1 MNKTT
6 ININIYNKRLYFIVY
21 KIKGKISKKNYKKLV
36 SSCPTLNIIKKE
48 KVKRIYKKFS
58 FKD

>member
-21 KIKGKISKKNYKKLV
+21 KFKEKISK
-36 SSCPTLNIIKKE
+36 IK
-48 KVKRIYKKFS
+48 
-58 FKD
+58 

>member
-21 KIKGKISKKNYKKLV
+21 KIK
-36 SSCPTLNIIKKE
+36 E
-48 KVKRIYKKFS
+48 K
-58 FKD
+58 

>member
-21 KIKGKISKKNYKKLV
+21 KIKEKISKIKLKNSDFV
-36 SSCPTLNIIKKE
+36 SHPQVLK
-48 KVKRIYKKFS
+48 KRIV
-58 FKD
+58 

>member
-6 ININIYNKRLYFIVY
+6 TNINIYNKRLYFIVY
-21 KIKGKISKKNYKKLV
+21 KIKGKISKKKYKKLV